1 MATKLEIFRIEN
13 ANPLAG
19 ATGALPNRFKVL
31 GWGANPNTKGRPLI
45 VSTKTVQALPAL
57 QRARGHQKVALD
69 FEHNTVPGSKA
80 YKESQEPRAVA
91 SFNTL
96 EVVEGEGVFFNVDR
110 WTPEGAKGA
119 PNFQDISPA
128 VEMDDQGHV
137 VFIHSAGLCRNGSVY
152 DLEFFNADFD
162 QKEGEEPQMGKM
174 GEDKKE
180 EPDAKP
186 DADAA
191 QLATLAEAVRVLTEK
206 VNALLAA
213 PAPKAE
219 TFTAALDGVTSKLT
233 ALETEWRTER
243 DLAARRELLAES
255 KALGKVQLFNT
266 VEDTAKLD
274 LPTLKDVL
282 SRAPRAVS
290 LERQTPARV
299 ETFKAEPDA
308 TAAKARADK
317 VMAAAQELQRGNPK
331 WGWPQCWAKAE
342 KDTA

>member
-31 GWGANPNTKGRPLI
+31 GWGANANTKGRPLI
-45 VSTKTVQALPAL
+45 VSAKTAQALPAL
-57 QRARGHQKVALD
+57 QRARGHEKVALD

-110 WTPEGAKGA
+110 WTPEGIQGA

-162 QKEGEEPQMGKM
+162 QDEAGKKA
-174 GEDKKE
+174 GTD
-180 EPDAKP
+180 PDPAEVKP

-206 VNALLAA
+206 VNALAAA

-317 VMAAAQELQRGNPK
+317 VMAAAQELQRANPR